1 LIASVSKQPLISRL
15 KCFFERRAFAMN
27 PISLDLDR
35 QIRQL
40 VRSCGQYAEQMA
52 ASQFEVFEKGP
63 DDYVTSIDAA
73 LDQKLS
79 TAFAMMFPDDGVIT
93 EENAQSRQKF
103 HDRHRRLWCI
113 DPIDGT
119 EDFIHRKRDYA
130 VMVGLLQNH
139 QPIAGWVYAPAY
151 DQLYYGG
158 PGWGMFQVAADLPPE
173 ALTLLEPAPPT
184 AGFCP
189 VIIGHR
195 DQSRFGEA
203 IAHLIPEAQFYSL
216 GSFGLKVVDV
226 VLGRAG
232 LYLYFNGRVKLW
244 DTAGPLALARAAGLV
259 CCDLEGRSISF
270 LPDDLDADTLA
281 HKQPI
286 LVGWSSYVELLRPKL
301 KAAVETVMQKM
312 EPLT

>member
-1 LIASVSKQPLISRL
+1 
-15 KCFFERRAFAMN
+15 MN
-27 PISLDLDR
+27 PISPDLDR
-35 QIRQL
+35 SIRQL
-40 VRSCGQYAEQMA
+40 LRSCGQYAKQMA

-73 LDQKLS
+73 LDQKLA

-93 EENAQSRQKF
+93 EEDAQSRKKF
-103 HDRHRRLWCI
+103 HAGYGRLWCI

-130 VMVGLLQNH
+130 VMVGLLQNQ
-139 QPIAGWVYAPAY
+139 QPIAGWLYAPEY

-158 PGWGMFQVAADLPPE
+158 HNWGLFQATADALPE
-173 ALTLLEPAPPT
+173 ALTVTEPAPPT

-189 VIIGHR
+189 VLIGHR
-195 DQSRFGEA
+195 DQAQFGSA
-203 IAHLIPEAQFYSL
+203 IAQLIPEAQFYSL

-226 VLGRAG
+226 ILGRAG
-232 LYLYFNGRVKLW
+232 LYLYFNGRVKVW

-259 CCDLEGRSISF
+259 CCDLEGRSLSF
-270 LPDDLDADTLA
+270 ALDDVDDETLA

-286 LVGWSSYVELLRPKL
+286 LVGWSHYVELLRPKL
-301 KAAVETVMQKM
+301 KAAVETVAQSLKASV
-312 EPLT
+312 

>member
-1 LIASVSKQPLISRL
+1 
-15 KCFFERRAFAMN
+15 MN
-27 PISLDLDR
+27 PISLELDQR
-35 QIRQL
+35 IRQL
-40 VRSCGQYAEQMA
+40 IRDCGQYAEQMA

-79 TAFAMMFPDDGVIT
+79 AAFKLMFPDDGVIT
-93 EENAQSRQKF
+93 EENAQSRTKF
-103 HDRHRRLWCI
+103 HDRYSRLWCI

-119 EDFIHRKRDYA
+119 EDFIRRKRDYA

-139 QPIAGWVYAPAY
+139 QPIAGWLYAPAY

-158 PGWGMFQVAADLPPE
+158 SDWGLFQASADAASEPMIV
-173 ALTLLEPAPPT
+173 TEPAPPT
-184 AGFCP
+184 IGFCP
-189 VIIGHR
+189 VLIGHR
-195 DQSRFGEA
+195 DQSRFGSA
-203 IAHLIPEAQFYSL
+203 IAQLIPEAQFYSL

-226 VLGRAG
+226 ILGRAG

-244 DTAGPLALARAAGLV
+244 DTVGPLALAKAAGLV

-270 LPDDLDADTLA
+270 SPQDIDTDTLA

-286 LVGWSSYVELLRPKL
+286 LVGWANYVELLRPKL
-301 KAAVETVMQKM
+301 KAAVETVMQDL
-312 EPLT
+312 EPFV

>member
-1 LIASVSKQPLISRL
+1 
-15 KCFFERRAFAMN
+15 MN
-27 PISLDLDR
+27 PISLELDQR
-35 QIRQL
+35 IRQL

-79 TAFAMMFPDDGVIT
+79 AAFKLMFPDDGVIT
-93 EENAQSRQKF
+93 EENAQSRTKF
-103 HDRHRRLWCI
+103 HDRYSRLWCI

-130 VMVGLLQNH
+130 VMIGLLQNH
-139 QPIAGWVYAPAY
+139 QPIAGWLYAPAY

-158 PGWGMFQVAADLPPE
+158 SNWGLFQASADAAPE
-173 ALTLLEPAPPT
+173 PMVVTEPAPPT
-184 AGFCP
+184 VGFCP
-189 VIIGHR
+189 VLIGHR
-195 DQSRFGEA
+195 DQSRFGSA

-244 DTAGPLALARAAGLV
+244 DTVGPLALAKAAGLV

-270 LPDDLDADTLA
+270 SPQDIDTDTLA

-286 LVGWSSYVELLRPKL
+286 LVGWAKYVESLRPKL
-301 KAAVETVMQKM
+301 KAAVETVIQDL
-312 EPLT
+312 EPFV

>member
-1 LIASVSKQPLISRL
+1 MNGKRLIRPLISRL
-15 KCFFERRAFAMN
+15 NVLFNCHAFAMN
-27 PISLDLDR
+27 PISLELDQ

-40 VRSCGQYAEQMA
+40 LRGCGQYAEQMA

-63 DDYVTSIDAA
+63 DDYVTTIDSL

-79 TAFAMMFPDDGVIT
+79 AAFKLMFPDDGVIT
-93 EENAQSRQKF
+93 EEDAQSRAKF
-103 HDRHRRLWCI
+103 HDRYGRLWCI

-130 VMVGLLQNH
+130 VMVGLLQDY
-139 QPIAGWVYAPAY
+139 QPIAGWLYAPAY

-158 PGWGMFQVAADLPPE
+158 SHWGVFQTTAEEVPAP
-173 ALTLLEPAPPT
+173 LLSIEPASPT
-184 AGFCP
+184 ASFCP
-189 VIIGHR
+189 VLIGHR
-195 DQSRFGEA
+195 DQSRFGNA
-203 IAHLIPEAQFYSL
+203 IAQLIPEAQFYSL

-226 VLGRAG
+226 ILGRAG

-244 DTAGPLALARAAGLV
+244 DTVGPLALARAAGLV

-270 LPDDLDADTLA
+270 SPHDIDAETLA

-286 LVGWSSYVELLRPKL
+286 LVGWANYVELLRPKL
-301 KAAVETVMQKM
+301 KAAVEAVMQNL
-312 EPLT
+312 ESSV